1 MKKIL
6 LLIFT
11 FSLVA
16 CSGGDD
22 DNVNPLL
29 NDPNN
34 PSQADVLSI
43 DGTDYQL
50 EDGWLVDFG
59 QWGASNAV
67 NIDLELIS
75 FEYEF
80 DCNEGEDE
88 DESSITDGQSIY
100 FEMWTSQ
107 QGYLDSGTYEIVV
120 QNNNNDYYP
129 FNISYSDYA
138 LNQND
143 ETSYINIDSGTV
155 IVERSGNN
163 YTVSWDTIDSNG
175 NVVAGSYNGI
185 LQFCVADD

>member
-1 MKKIL
+1 MKKLL

-22 DNVNPLL
+22 
-29 NDPNN
+29 NN
-34 PSQADVLSI
+34 GSNSSSQSDEFSVG
-43 DGTDYQL
+43 GTDYQL
-50 EDGWLVDFG
+50 EDGYLLDFG
-59 QWGASNAV
+59 QWGASDAV
-67 NIDLELIS
+67 NIDLELLS
-75 FEYEF
+75 FEFDF
-80 DCNEGEDE
+80 DCFNEV
-88 DESSITDGQSIY
+88 DESSIQDGQSIY

-107 QGYLDSGTYEIVV
+107 QGYLDSGTYEIV
-120 QNNNNDYYP
+120 QNNNDYSP

-185 LQFCVADD
+185 LQYCVADD

>member
-6 LLIFT
+6 LLIFI

-34 PSQADVLSI
+34 PSQADILSI

-59 QWGASNAV
+59 QWGASDAV

-75 FEYEF
+75 YEF
-80 DCNEGEDE
+80 DIDCNEEG
-88 DESSITDGQSIY
+88 DESAILDGQIIY
-100 FEMWTSQ
+100 FQMWTSQ

-120 QNNNNDYYP
+120 QNNNIDYSP

-138 LNQND
+138 LNQNV
-143 ETSYINIDSGTV
+143 ESSYSNIDSGTV
-155 IVERSGNN
+155 IVERSRNL
-163 YTVSWDTIDSNG
+163 DPKP
-175 NVVAGSYNGI
+175 
-185 LQFCVADD
+185 LF

>member
-1 MKKIL
+1 MKKLL
-6 LLIFT
+6 LLILT

-16 CSGGDD
+16 CSGDD
-22 DNVNPLL
+22 DGNSSYST
-29 NDPNN
+29 
-34 PSQADVLSI
+34 SQSNVLSI

-59 QWGASNAV
+59 QWGASDAV

-75 FEYEF
+75 YEF
-80 DCNEGEDE
+80 DINCNEEG
-88 DESSITDGQSIY
+88 DESAILDGQIIY

-120 QNNNNDYYP
+120 QNNNNNYSP

-163 YTVSWDTIDSNG
+163 YTISWDTIDSNG

>member
-11 FSLVA
+11 FSLLA

-29 NDPNN
+29 NDPNS
-34 PSQADVLSI
+34 PSQADVLSV

-59 QWGASNAV
+59 QWGASDAV

-75 FEYEF
+75 FEF
-80 DCNEGEDE
+80 DIDCNEEE
-88 DESSITDGQSIY
+88 DESSIIDGQSIY

-120 QNNNNDYYP
+120 QNNDNNYSP

>member
-1 MKKIL
+1 MKKLL

-22 DNVNPLL
+22 
-29 NDPNN
+29 NN
-34 PSQADVLSI
+34 GSNSSSQSNVLSI

-50 EDGWLVDFG
+50 EDGLLDDFG
-59 QWGASNAV
+59 QWGASDAV

-80 DCNEGEDE
+80 DCNGDE
-88 DESSITDGQSIY
+88 DESSIVDGQSIY

-107 QGYLDSGTYEIVV
+107 QGYLDSGTYEIEV
-120 QNNNNDYYP
+120 QNNDNNYSP

-143 ETSYINIDSGTV
+143 EMSYINIDSGTV

-163 YTVSWDTIDSNG
+163 YTISWDTIDENG
-175 NVVAGSYNGI
+175 NVVAGSYSGT
-185 LQFCVADD
+185 LQYCVSDD